1 MLLSTWRSFD
11 SRDKLWDLRKI
22 GKGVY
27 EITVGPASFML
38 SGTEMNLIESLD
50 PAVIFSCIC
59 KFCNWVLEI
68 TDGLSSPTAYIK
80 FGNDDDTETK
90 FLESP
95 ATFSGKGILMEKIE
109 APLKEINK
117 IRRTDRTAKK
127 DFFLFPIALL
137 SEDMIFLKDS
147 WFCVHGFCIVE
158 KVNSR
163 RVW

>member
-1 MLLSTWRSFD
+1 
-11 SRDKLWDLRKI
+11 
-22 GKGVY
+22 
-27 EITVGPASFML
+27 
-38 SGTEMNLIESLD
+38 MNLIESPS

-59 KFCNWVLEI
+59 KFCKWTFEI

-80 FGNDDDTETK
+80 FDNEDDTETK

-117 IRRTDRTAKK
+117 NRRTDRTAKK

-158 KVNSR
+158 KAEIDGITAPPLDGITATARNHRTAAR
-163 RVW
+163 RSKSTMVQWFRRP